1 MWTRRRIV
9 VAIILSAMA
18 SGYISYLSYKGAF
31 DSVRLD
37 NVIGNSLDGA
47 MKEVGGTLK

>member
-31 DSVRLD
+31 DSVQLD
-37 NVIGNSLDGA
+37 NVIGNALDGA
-47 MKEVGGTLK
+47 MKEIGGTLK